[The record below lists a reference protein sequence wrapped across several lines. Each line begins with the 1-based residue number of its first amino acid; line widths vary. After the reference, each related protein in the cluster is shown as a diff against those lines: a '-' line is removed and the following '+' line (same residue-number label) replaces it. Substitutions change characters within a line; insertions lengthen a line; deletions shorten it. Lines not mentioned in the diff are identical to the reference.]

1 MRLFAIGDAVVALLP
16 LPIVALLRLL
26 ENTSAK
32 DEEEELR
39 EVAVAAVVVVP
50 RCVIV
55 TAAVALA

>member
-16 LPIVALLRLL
+16 LPIVALLRRLG
-26 ENTSAK
+26 NDTTASAK

-39 EVAVAAVVVVP
+39 EVTVVLVVVL
-50 RCVIV
+50 RCV